1 MSRQTSTDPASTIR
15 SRAQQLS
22 RRRNIALA
30 AALTVLCA
38 GVPFV
43 LMVPP
48 LYQATATVLIEDPLP
63 GLGSERAAE
72 TESRLQA
79 IQQEALSRTRLLGL
93 AERFDLYPGL
103 RGQVPSEVLL
113 DRLQQDIRMDVN
125 SSTGPQPASAVSFTL
140 SYTGLGRESAAA
152 VANALASFF
161 VERSDSLRTF
171 ESSQTTKYLA
181 DQIAETRK
189 RLDAQ
194 AQRVKDYA
202 SRNSGAM
209 PQQMLATI
217 STIERYNLQL
227 QQNAD
232 ERLKLN
238 ERRQDLQARLADLTT
253 RGPDPVL
260 DPAGASLAAKRKDL
274 AALLGSGATDLH
286 PDVKTLRSEIGELER
301 QADRGRRAGPA
312 SGTSPRATLEQSLK
326 ETNARLQELEGQ
338 RASFQGS
345 IRSLDRSIAG
355 AAVREPD
362 IQQLNR
368 DFAATRDSLDTLQRQ
383 YDQARLA
390 ERATTGHQAQAFRIV
405 DPAVAP
411 GGSVG
416 PNRLR
421 LLFVLAVLALVCGVG
436 AALLADRL
444 DTSFGSIDELRAFTR
459 VPVLASIPQISTRR
473 DTRAKWARGLAAVT
487 ASAVVLA
494 AVAAAAVHV
503 ASGNELLA
511 RLLLRMG

>member
-1 MSRQTSTDPASTIR
+1 MSRQTSTDPATTIR
-15 SRAQQLS
+15 YRAQQLS
-22 RRRNIALA
+22 RRRHIALA
-30 AALTVLCA
+30 AALMVLCA

-63 GLGSERAAE
+63 GLGSERRAAE

-79 IQQEALSRTRLLGL
+79 IKQEALSRTRLLGL
-93 AERFDLYPGL
+93 VERFDLYPGL

-113 DRLQQDIRMDVN
+113 DRLQQDIRMDVT
-125 SSTGPQPASAVSFTL
+125 SLQPATAVSFTL
-140 SYTGLGRESAAA
+140 SYTGLGRETAAA

-202 SRNSGAM
+202 ARNSGAM

-217 STIERYNLQL
+217 STLERYNLQL

-301 QADRGRRAGPA
+301 QAGSGRRAGPA
-312 SGTSPRATLEQSLK
+312 SGTSPRGTLEQSLK
-326 ETNARLQELEGQ
+326 ETNARIQELEGQ
-338 RASFQGS
+338 RASIQGS
-345 IRSLDRSIAG
+345 VRSLDRSIAG

-390 ERATTGHQAQAFRIV
+390 ERATTGDQAQAFRIV

-473 DTRAKWARGLAAVT
+473 DTRAKWARGLAAVA

-511 RLLLRMG
+511 RLLLRVG

>member
-15 SRAQQLS
+15 YRAQQLS

-63 GLGSERAAE
+63 GLGSERRAAE

-79 IQQEALSRTRLLGL
+79 IKQEALSRTRLLGL
-93 AERFDLYPGL
+93 VERFDLYPGL

-113 DRLQQDIRMDVN
+113 DRLQQDIRMDVT
-125 SSTGPQPASAVSFTL
+125 SLQPATAVSFTL
-140 SYTGLGRESAAA
+140 SYTGLGRETAAA

-390 ERATTGHQAQAFRIV
+390 ERATTGDQAQAFRIV

-473 DTRAKWARGLAAVT
+473 DTRAKWARGLAAVA

-511 RLLLRMG
+511 RLLLRVG